1 MILTGLDVDEM
12 MNKIE
17 IASDIIF
24 TICNE
29 LAERNGKTSSYSS
42 ITEYVSIQYSVWVER
57 NQKVPRIS
65 LCQPV

>member
-24 TICNE
+24 TMI
-29 LAERNGKTSSYSS
+29 L
-42 ITEYVSIQYSVWVER
+42 QSVT
-57 NQKVPRIS
+57 N
-65 LCQPV
+65 